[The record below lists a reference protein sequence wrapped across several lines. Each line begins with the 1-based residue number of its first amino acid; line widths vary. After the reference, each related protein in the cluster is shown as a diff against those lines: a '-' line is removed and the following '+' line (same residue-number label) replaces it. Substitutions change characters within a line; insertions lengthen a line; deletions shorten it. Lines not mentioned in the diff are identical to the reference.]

1 MEERAIYKQ
10 LIHLLNFIS
19 NSWMISRKITN
30 KRSSKF
36 NLASEA
42 TRQESK
48 SALEN
53 TTRVILTTSL
63 NCLLD
68 LLLNEDGLE
77 FREEVVFPD
86 GAVYKGQLRVD
97 YDMRHG
103 FGIQVWPD
111 GAKYEG
117 NWRNNVA
124 SGRGKFHHID
134 GDIYDGMLDYC

>member
-1 MEERAIYKQ
+1 M
-10 LIHLLNFIS
+10 
-19 NSWMISRKITN
+19 
-30 KRSSKF
+30 
-36 NLASEA
+36 
-42 TRQESK
+42 
-48 SALEN
+48 
-53 TTRVILTTSL
+53 
-63 NCLLD
+63 LD

-86 GAVYKGQLRVD
+86 GAVYKGQLRVGTD
-97 YDMRHG
+97 LRHG

-134 GDIYDGMLDYC
+134 GDIYDGIFSNLDDL